1 MKKSISCRIKT
12 IKIIPIQTLL
22 LSDLVYIFA
31 TNKQNIKAMR
41 YTEERYED
49 SLKAFRDMRNTLDNA
64 KKEGFEEGLIKGE
77 RNKAMEIATKNE
89 GKRLFCR

>member
-1 MKKSISCRIKT
+1 MDICLTQI
-12 IKIIPIQTLL
+12 LL

-41 YTEERYED
+41 YTEEQYED
-49 SLKAFRDMRNTLDNA
+49 SLKALRDMRNTLDNA
-64 KKEGFEEGLIKGE
+64 KKEGLEEGPIKGE
-77 RNKAMEIATKNE
+77 KQSNGNCYKNE

>member
-1 MKKSISCRIKT
+1 MDICLTQI
-12 IKIIPIQTLL
+12 LL

-64 KKEGFEEGLIKGE
+64 KKEG
-77 RNKAMEIATKNE
+77 R
-89 GKRLFCR
+89 